1 MEETT
6 NGANKKKI
14 KFNDSEY
21 FLDDLP
27 KEANQLIMGLR
38 TADVQTKMYED
49 TLKLI
54 AVGKNKMVED
64 LKIILDKI
72 EPIQNV

>member
-1 MEETT
+1 MEERKDGE
-6 NGANKKKI
+6 NRQKL
-14 KFNDSEY
+14 KFDDSEY

-38 TADVQTKMYED
+38 TADAQIKMYED

-54 AVGKNKMVED
+54 ALGKNKMVQD

-72 EPIQNV
+72 EPIENA